1 MTTHDVLKTYF
12 GYETFRD
19 GQEALIDALLRGQD
33 ALGVMPTGA
42 GKSLCYQVPALM
54 LEGIALVISPLISL
68 MKDQVAALKAA
79 GVAAAYIN
87 SSLTAGQQREALRR
101 ATQGAY
107 RIIYIAPERLDVADF
122 LTFAKSAAISLVAVD
137 EAHCVSQWGQDFR
150 PSYCKIADFIESLPK
165 RPPVGAYTAT
175 ATPQVKADMAKLLRL
190 QNPVMRVTGFDRP
203 NLRLS
208 CQKPSDRFAAL
219 MAVLERHR
227 GGSGIIYCNTRK
239 TVEDVCQR
247 LTAAGI
253 SATRYHAGLSDAE
266 RMRNQDDFQYDRRS
280 VIIATNAFGMGIDK
294 SNVAFVVHYNMPKS
308 LENYYQEAGRAGRD
322 GSPAEC
328 VLLYNGQDVITC
340 RWMIEHSEP
349 NPELTAAE
357 QAALYQRDMD
367 RLRQMTFYCASQRC
381 LRQFILNYFGE
392 RADADCGNCSV
403 CLGEPFEVR
412 SGGHAASPYAAPAIG
427 QPRGGRRTAPAT
439 RAKEIVQEESAL
451 YAQLKE
457 LRAKLAAERH
467 IPAYVIFSDATLRD
481 MSIKK
486 PHTWGDFLGVSGVAD
501 QKRNRYGDAFLAVL
515 CQYDGVPYAPHTLAE
530 DDDFAA
536 DIMPVRGR
544 DADHTGHPW
553 SASEDERL
561 RDAFERDA
569 TIAEMC
575 QEHERSP
582 FAIRARLRRLG
593 LML

>member
-328 VLLYNGQDVITC
+328 VLLYNGQDVITG

-392 RADADCGNCSV
+392 RADAGCGNCSV
-403 CLGEPFEVR
+403 CLGESFEVR

-427 QPRGGRRTAPAT
+427 QPRGGKRTAAAI
-439 RAKEIVQEESAL
+439 RAKEIVQEEPAL